1 MFLRH
6 DKLHFLL
13 VGIIMPLGVMSFS
26 CGHVKGES
34 MERAIPFSLENG
46 RIIVE
51 AEINGTK
58 GLFMWDSGARG
69 SFANIQFDNLPP
81 VVEDDDIVNIS
92 HLNASIE
99 TKKYWLD
106 ELIVGGVELK
116 TRSMI
121 VGVPEIVK
129 QKILDVEGV
138 DGILGLTIFEG
149 YWVEISFSRK
159 AIVLHKK
166 KPERYAQ
173 SVPAEIVNE
182 EFLCVPVAIDGE
194 EVDFAID
201 TGMPHSLRF
210 PRSIARQS
218 EEGGER
224 VLSLDPVKEARFV
237 KTHSITILD
246 ERVENKFVLTNSYVS
261 AHGLGLIGIGF
272 LQNYDLLL
280 DLAKLRDHE
289 TTAVYYES
297 IVRPEERR
305 YVPYSWFDKAPES
318 GILTQGAL
326 PDGTVILID
335 IIENSVAHRMFGL
348 ELGVAVS
355 KVDGN
360 PARDFGFAGLDETTS
375 EIAVVENGVER
386 VVRRENANP

>member
-1 MFLRH
+1 
-6 DKLHFLL
+6 
-13 VGIIMPLGVMSFS
+13 
-26 CGHVKGES
+26 

-46 RIIVE
+46 RIILE

-58 GLFMWDSGARG
+58 GRFMWDSAAHG
-69 SFANIQFDNLPP
+69 SFANIQFDNLTP

-116 TRSMI
+116 THSMI
-121 VGVPEIVK
+121 VGAPEIIK

-194 EVDFAID
+194 EVNFAID

-210 PRSIARQS
+210 PRSIVRQS

-246 ERVENKFVLTNSYVS
+246 ERVENKFVLTNSYIS

-280 DLAKLRDHE
+280 DLATLRDHE

-318 GILTQGAL
+318 GILTYGAL

-335 IIENSVAHRMFGL
+335 IFENSAARTMFGL
-348 ELGVAVS
+348 EPGVVVS

-360 PARDFGFAGLDETTS
+360 PARDFFESAGLDETTS

-386 VVRRENANP
+386 IVRRENANP